1 MHKRARAILLG
12 GLALGVVLRILQIAT
27 SVGSVDAFFWTRH
40 VQLVEQFGVVGSY
53 FAAEV
58 VNHPPLALLIARGTA
73 RAGGWFGLRFF
84 DSFRLL
90 QLLAD
95 VVTALALFRIARRS
109 VTSSAT
115 YVALAFFLSPAAIFV
130 SAFHCNSDPLMM
142 MLIVLSLLAVLEE
155 RPVLGG
161 IAIGA
166 AMGIKIIAFAALPL
180 LFLACRG
187 KKARLLFL
195 GSSALIGALVFLP
208 AILEG
213 GTRVIRNIFGYT
225 GWKGG
230 WGLPLL
236 AHLAARAFPGLSKG
250 DPAWFATP
258 LLVLGLLTL
267 WGAELWRNWRG
278 GDMEPSRVP
287 RLIGLTYLL
296 VIFLAPG
303 FLPYY
308 FFWFLPFLAFL
319 FTRPWTLVFHGL
331 TSIFLFW
338 IYTEWSGGWPWVYA
352 NGTNSTLLG
361 VFGLFVWLAIGI
373 ALVPLLRSLYGERR
387 AEPSTETV

>member
-1 MHKRARAILLG
+1 VHNRARAILLG
-12 GLALGVVLRILQIAT
+12 GLALGVLFRLIQIAT

-58 VNHPPLALLIARGTA
+58 VNHPPLALLIAQGIA
-73 RAGGWFGLRFF
+73 RVGGWLGLRFF

-95 VVTALALFRIARRS
+95 IVTTFALFRIAHR
-109 VTSSAT
+109 TANGSAG
-115 YVALAFFLSPAAIFV
+115 YVALAFFLSPAVIFV

-142 MLIVLSLLAVLEE
+142 MLIVLSILAVLEE

-166 AMGIKIIAFAALPL
+166 AVGIKIIAFVALPL

-187 KKARLLFL
+187 KKARLQFL
-195 GSSALIGALVFLP
+195 GSSALVGAIVFLP
-208 AILEG
+208 AIALG

-236 AHLAARAFPGLSKG
+236 AHLANRAFPGLTKG

-258 LLVLGLLTL
+258 LLVLAMLSL
-267 WGAELWRNWRG
+267 WATELWRSWRG
-278 GDMEPSRVP
+278 PEMEPSRLT
-287 RLIGLTYLL
+287 RIIGFAYLL

-308 FFWFLPFLAFL
+308 FFWFLPFLAFV
-319 FTRPWTLVFHGL
+319 FSRPWTLVFHGL

-338 IYTEWSGGWPWVYA
+338 IYTEWSGGWPWTYA
-352 NGTNSTLLG
+352 NGTNSTQLG

-373 ALVPLLRSLYGERR
+373 ALVPLARSLYWGAKSE
-387 AEPSTETV
+387 AGG